1 MSHMLQKL
9 KWKKAAAIA
18 APVVMALAAT
28 PADAKVLLMG
38 DGGWEVSFDGLVN
51 GFYSYTDT
59 NKQPARVEGYSES
72 RVSAVLQEYDGKGY
86 SNITTGLLPVVWG
99 MNIKAPTTNGLDM
112 SARLGIYPN
121 IQNAHT
127 KNAFGAQVDL
137 REAFFEVGGSFG
149 SVLVGRTLSL
159 YQGKNI
165 LTDMTLFGV
174 GAPSGGAAGTTLGRI
189 GYGYVYPQFNAAIRY
204 STPDINGLKAS
215 AGIYQPSRLV
225 GGGPGGTGLINP
237 TTGDTVQTDVLA
249 NFAAD
254 TGNAGATDAQ
264 RLAAIAAT
272 NPNAPFSAGTLE
284 TPRFEGEVSFATD
297 LGGAS
302 LNSWVSGMYQKAETD
317 TVKAEAWG
325 TAGGLQVGV
334 AGLTLTASG
343 YWGEGLGTTL
353 MLDLDGFDANGK
365 GRRGVGYLGQATYAF
380 GQGTNIGVSY
390 GLNRQFNTADDTR
403 RMAGIITEGENV
415 VEGVINPAT
424 VLIKEQALLDVMI
437 WHEINPNLWIVG
449 EWGRTETEWQDSSDA
464 HANTF
469 SVGGFFFW

>member
-1 MSHMLQKL
+1 MLKL

-28 PADAKVLLMG
+28 PADAKVLLLG

-51 GFYSYTDT
+51 GFYSYSSGKSAPT
-59 NKQPARVEGYSES
+59 QAVAGYSAT
-72 RVSAVLQEYDGKGY
+72 RVGSPGQITDGNDY

-112 SARLGIYPN
+112 SARLGIYPQ
-121 IQNAHT
+121 IQNDSVNVG
-127 KNAFGAQVDL
+127 KNNFGRGTQAGAQIDL

-174 GAPSGGAAGTTLGRI
+174 GAPNGGGGGTTLGRI

-204 STPDINGLKAS
+204 TTPDINGVKAS

-225 GGGPGGTGLINP
+225 GGVVTGV
-237 TTGDTVQTDVLA
+237 GDAAVAQSFNA
-249 NFAAD
+249 NH
-254 TGNAGATDAQ
+254 
-264 RLAAIAAT
+264 
-272 NPNAPFSAGTLE
+272 LE
-284 TPRFEGEVSFATD
+284 SPRFEGELSYAGD
-297 LGGAS
+297 MGGATVS
-302 LNSWVSGMYQKAETD
+302 AWFSGMFQKAKTREQTP
-317 TVKAEAWG
+317 VKTESWG
-325 TAGGLQVGV
+325 TAGGLQVGF
-334 AGLTLTASG
+334 AGLTLTGSG
-343 YWGEGLGTTL
+343 YWGEGLGTLL
-353 MLDLDGFDANGK
+353 MLDLDGFDKNGK
-365 GRRGVGYLGQATYAF
+365 GRRAVGYLGQATYAF

-390 GLNRQFNTADDTR
+390 GINRQFNTAQDTTDL
-403 RMAGIITEGENV
+403 ADGVNV
-415 VEGVINPAT
+415 LVRDQS
-424 VLIKEQALLDVMI
+424 LIDVMV

-449 EWGRTETEWQDSSDA
+449 EWGRNKSEWQDGVDLKT
-464 HANTF
+464 NTF